1 MKKTILIILGILMI
15 GLVTAQV
22 ITNIDLNLDEET
34 KEVLTRVGKGIGSI
48 QKERM
53 LFDENGT
60 NYANETY
67 IDELKLINQDCE
79 GDYCHFKLF
88 EEGGINKEFKVKIE
102 KICIEFN
109 ETEEGNYCINYRI
122 QTTQEIQLSAEAQAK
137 KILNHIA
144 SVTLRRERGKVQII
158 QEIQYYSCLSKSIS
172 KAECPAG
179 LSGGKQTRCYLVEA
193 GKSPWDYCAEGWIEV

>member
-1 MKKTILIILGILMI
+1 MKKTILVLLVLMI
-15 GLVTAQV
+15 SLVSAVTLN
-22 ITNIDLNLDEET
+22 TNLTTET

-88 EEGGINKEFKVKIE
+88 EEGGINKEFKVKLE
-102 KICIEFN
+102 KICAKEGMCIE
-109 ETEEGNYCINYRI
+109 EGEEYECCLIWRAETDEEVLAKAGIKTEE
-122 QTTQEIQLSAEAQAK
+122 
-137 KILNHIA
+137 ILNKIA
-144 SVTLRRERGKVQII
+144 DVTLDREARNKVKRF
-158 QEIQYYSCLSKSIS
+158 EDSI
-172 KAECPAG
+172 E
-179 LSGGKQTRCYLVEA
+179 LT
-193 GKSPWDYCAEGWIEV
+193 I